1 MSNNLIKMTKIRSIL
16 RLYTQGVSKKSIS
29 EKAGA
34 TRNTVK
40 KYIRQY
46 IAMNRSLE
54 ELDQM
59 SDTELEQLFSI
70 KEQKQPDKRLKEL
83 IAIFPEVEKALKR
96 KGVTRE
102 GVWRKY
108 YEAHPDGYRETQF
121 RNHFNQWSKHVNSV
135 MHINH
140 KAGDK
145 MYVDYAGQHLQ
156 IVNDATGEIKNV
168 EVFAAILGAS
178 QLTYVEASYTQQKE
192 DFITSCENALHY
204 FGGAPQ
210 AIVTDNLKSAVIKSS
225 KYEPTLNE
233 AFSDFILHYNMAALP
248 AGPYK
253 PKHKALV
260 EGVVKIIYR
269 TIYAAVSDR
278 VFTTLADLNIA
289 IREAL
294 EEHNNRPMKNRPY
307 TRRQLFE
314 EVERMELQALPL
326 RRYDLKRKKVAT
338 VMKNNYVCLAEDK
351 NYYSVPYL
359 YIGKKVNIFY
369 SQTEVEVFYRYER
382 IACHLR
388 DRTPFRYITVDEHMA
403 FKNRFMTDWTPEKF
417 IERAASVGEDTRQYI
432 INLLEKRQHP
442 EQAYRSCQ
450 GILSF
455 ISKVGNERLD
465 KACHRAL
472 LYRDYS
478 YMTIK
483 TILERKMDQIPLDN
497 EEGGKIMPL
506 HGNIR
511 GKTYYK

>member
-1 MSNNLIKMTKIRSIL
+1 MTKIRSIL
-16 RLYTQGVSKKSIS
+16 RLYTQGVSKKTIS

-40 KYIRQY
+40 KYIRHY
-46 IAMNRSLE
+46 IAMNIPLE

-70 KEQKQPDKRLKEL
+70 KEQNEPQKRMNDLL
-83 IAIFPEVEKALKR
+83 DIFPEIEKALKR
-96 KGVTRE
+96 KGVTKE
-102 GVWRKY
+102 SVWRKY
-108 YEAHPDGYRETQF
+108 FEAHPDGYRETQF
-121 RNHFNQWSKHVNSV
+121 RNNYNKWSKHVNSS
-135 MHINH
+135 MHVEH

-145 MYVDYAGQHLQ
+145 MFVDYAGHHLK
-156 IVNDATGEIKNV
+156 IVNDTTGEIKEV

-178 QLTYVEASYTQQKE
+178 QLTYVEATYTQQKE
-192 DFITSCENALHY
+192 DFITSCENAVHY

-210 AIVTDNLKSAVIKSS
+210 AIVTDNLKSAVIRSS

-269 TIYAAVSDR
+269 TIYAVINDR
-278 VFTTLADLNIA
+278 VFTSLEELNIA
-289 IREAL
+289 IGEAL
-294 EEHNNRPMKNRPY
+294 EEHNNRPMSNRPY
-307 TRRQLFE
+307 SRRQLFE
-314 EVERMELQALPL
+314 EVERLELQPLPL
-326 RRYDLKRKKVAT
+326 RSYDLKRKKVAT

-351 NYYSVPYL
+351 NYYSVPYIH
-359 YIGKKVNIFY
+359 IGKKVNIFY

-382 IACHLR
+382 IAHHMR

-403 FKNRFMTDWTPEKF
+403 YKNRFMTDWTPEYF
-417 IERAASVGEDTRQYI
+417 IERATNVGDDTRQYI
-432 INLLEKRQHP
+432 INILEKRQHP

-455 ISKVGNERLD
+455 ASKVGNDRLN

-483 TILERKMDQIPLDN
+483 TILERKMDQIPLDS

-506 HGNIR
+506 HTNIR
-511 GKTYYK
+511 GKLYYK